1 MNLINYDSRWDLQN
15 LREMKRVEYL
25 KARHNGQNK
34 NNEEE
39 LTTLLPNPANIK
51 AIEVTSNVPVSAF
64 GCNLHV
70 KKNSAPLVHCICYKN
85 IYLLH

>member
-1 MNLINYDSRWDLQN
+1 
-15 LREMKRVEYL
+15 MKRVEYL
-25 KARHNGQNK
+25 KARHSGQNK

-51 AIEVTSNVPVSAF
+51 AIEVTNNLPVSAF

-70 KKNSAPLVHCICYKN
+70 KKNSASLVHCIYYKN
-85 IYLLH
+85 TFVFYINFKLIHFSYSNDQ

>member
-70 KKNSAPLVHCICYKN
+70 KKNSAPLVHCICY
-85 IYLLH
+85 